1 MTLVGT
7 LKREFFGG
15 PVWVLTADD
24 GASYQLKGKVPDDLE
39 GRRVRVSASKAE
51 QGFGF
56 SMVGEVLEVRSV
68 TAETP

>member
-1 MTLVGT
+1 MTVTGT

-24 GASYQLKGKVPDDLE
+24 GASYQLKGKVPEALE
-39 GRRVRVSASKAE
+39 GRRVQVSASKAE

-56 SMVGEVLEVRSV
+56 SMVGEVLDVRSV
-68 TAETP
+68 KAVEA